1 MTILLARLNEPKY
14 QFLIKKREG
23 AGIKHLKDPKAFIG
37 YSAFMDVATTIL
49 MITNQQEKE
58 KFLFCLMTWLLIS
71 WLIRN
76 FKP

>member
-1 MTILLARLNEPKY
+1 MTILLTRFNEPKY

-23 AGIKHLKDPKAFIG
+23 ARIKHLKDPKAFIG

-58 KFLFCLMTWLLIS
+58 SFYS
-71 WLIRN
+71 V
-76 FKP
+76 